1 MSSRADRGRRIGKS
15 VVWSTIP
22 PMQHSTIDSEELHD
36 SFVEL
41 IQPVPTELVGVDDTA
56 LAPIDIDQ
64 LGLTAIQGSRQAVCL
79 TDALVDAP
87 GPRILY
93 INDAYAD
100 IFCCEPADVIGQTPR
115 VVQGPLTNRHVLDR
129 LRAHLEAGESVQAQ
143 AINYRFDR
151 TAFRL
156 RWSIDPIRRDGVV
169 VGFVAFMRDVTADDR
184 MRRRLSALDAL
195 MGRGRVASSLA
206 RADRDQ
212 EVAAAVAGALRPV
225 VAEIGA
231 ASVRIGQTT
240 ETTQIDAG
248 LLDGHST
255 ISAEFP
261 IGTAG
266 AVTVD
271 LHPDARD
278 LFDRLVVGELAEHA
292 RWLLELGD
300 PI

>member
-1 MSSRADRGRRIGKS
+1 MLR
-15 VVWSTIP
+15 T
-22 PMQHSTIDSEELHD
+22 TIDSEELHD
-36 SFVEL
+36 SFVES
-41 IQPVPTELVGVDDTA
+41 IEPVPTELFGADEG
-56 LAPIDIDQ
+56 LPAPIDIDQ
-64 LGLTAIQGSRQAVCL
+64 LGVTALQGSRQAVCL

-87 GPRILY
+87 GPRISY

-100 IFCCEPADVIGQTPR
+100 IFCCEPIDVLGLTPR
-115 VVQGPLTNRHVLDR
+115 VGQGPLTNRHVLDR
-129 LRAHLEAGESVQAQ
+129 LRIHLEAGESVQAQ

-156 RWSIDPIRRDGVV
+156 RWSIDPIRRDGEV
-169 VGFVAFMRDVTADDR
+169 VGFIAFMRDVTVDDR
-184 MRRRLSALDAL
+184 MRRRLSALDTL
-195 MGRGRVASSLA
+195 MDRGRVASSLA

-212 EVAAAVAGALRPV
+212 EVSAALAGALRPI
-225 VAEIGA
+225 VAEIGT

-248 LLDGHST
+248 LLDGYAT
-255 ISAEFP
+255 VGEEFP

-266 AVTVD
+266 TVTVD
-271 LHPDARD
+271 LHPDASD
-278 LFDRLVVGELAEHA
+278 LFDRLAVGELAEHA